1 LSTDNRAFAR
11 AFSRRAALKGGG
23 AALLATQ
30 AGLLEQIA
38 IAPNRLAMAAGAP
51 SDIQFDIGNFI
62 PPAQTINGVVVRFA
76 TVFTLFVP
84 ARLTRNPTKADQTTL
99 ANSLNTIEANVPFS
113 PSGVFTFV
121 SYGRPY
127 FGRLPSTLVNSRI
140 PKLASNTSRL
150 VLEEAVASP
159 TDVVSGNGI
168 TKERFN
174 VPVRIESNDVLF
186 TLRSDSSALLANI
199 ANWVAGSNDLNGR
212 TVASPAFNGLFSF
225 QTPRLMFQQNG
236 LPRQVAN
243 SAGLPYRDRINP
255 QSPMW
260 MGFADQ
266 QVNASGP
273 APIVTFV
280 GNSSAHLTTA
290 RAGDYFDNGSIQHLS
305 HDILDLAQFYANAA
319 EDPPEGETYKE
330 RLQYMFRSNQRGTKD
345 GLISDGNTDQFTNGG
360 GPAFLPNT
368 FQGTGDALA
377 NINVSGKVFDPATGQ
392 GTFEGEHRMGH
403 IAALQRSSRAADGT
417 PLHIRMDGA
426 GFTSLDVP
434 DGSTQPTLEFTAF
447 VPTAEFFRAMRANT
461 AALDIIKAN
470 GNLVP
475 EEDNG
480 LERFITATRRQN
492 FLCPPRRHRAFPL
505 LELT

>member
-1 LSTDNRAFAR
+1 MVLDHQSFAR
-11 AFSRRAALKGGG
+11 AFSRRTALKGAG

-30 AGLLEQIA
+30 AGLLEQVA
-38 IAPNRLAMAAGAP
+38 MAPQRLAMAATTLP
-51 SDIQFDIGNFI
+51 DIQFDIGNFI

-84 ARLTRNPTKADQTTL
+84 ARLTRNPTKADQTVL
-99 ANSLNTIEANVPFS
+99 NNALNTVEANIPFS

-121 SYGRPY
+121 SYGLPY
-127 FGRLPSTLVNSRI
+127 FRRLPAALVGANV
-140 PKLASNTSRL
+140 PKLRSNTSRS

-159 TDVVSGNGI
+159 TDVPNQ
-168 TKERFN
+168 TKKTFN
-174 VPVRIESNDVLF
+174 VRVQIEANDVLF
-186 TLRSDSSALLANI
+186 TLRSDSSVLLANI
-199 ANWVAGSNDLNGR
+199 AAWVAGSNNLNGKS
-212 TVASPAFNGLFSF
+212 VPSPAFNGLFSF

-243 SAGLPYRDRINP
+243 AAGLPFRDRVNP

-273 APIVTFV
+273 APIVTFL
-280 GNSSAHLTTA
+280 GNNSSRLTTA
-290 RAGDYFDNGSIQHLS
+290 AAGSYFDNGSIQHLS
-305 HDILDLAQFYANAA
+305 HVIQDLAQFYANAA
-319 EDPPEGETYKE
+319 EDPPEGETFEE
-330 RLQYMFRSNQRGTKD
+330 RVQYMFRSNQRGTPN
-345 GLISDGNTDQFTNGG
+345 GLPSPGNADQFTNGG
-360 GPAFLPNT
+360 GPAFLNNT

-377 NINVSGKVFDPATGQ
+377 NINRNGTVFNSSTGA
-392 GTFEGEHRMGH
+392 GTFEGAHRMGH

-417 PLHIRMDGA
+417 PIHIRMDGA
-426 GFTSLDVP
+426 GFSPQDIP
-434 DGSTQPTLEFTAF
+434 DGSTQPTLEFTVF
-447 VPTAEFFRAMRANT
+447 VPSSEFFRVLRSNT
-461 AALDIIKAN
+461 AALDIIAAN

-480 LERFITATRRQN
+480 LERFLTATRRQN